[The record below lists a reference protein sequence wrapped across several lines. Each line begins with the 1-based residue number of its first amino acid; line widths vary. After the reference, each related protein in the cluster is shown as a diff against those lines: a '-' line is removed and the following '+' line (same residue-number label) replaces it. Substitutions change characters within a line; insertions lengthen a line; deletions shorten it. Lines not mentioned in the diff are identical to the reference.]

1 MPDHRSGER
10 PRDADEPSLTPLFRR
25 LGDDLRRLVRQEIDL
40 ARTELRANAQA
51 LSRNA
56 LLLCA
61 GLAVGLLGLVV
72 LFAFLLV
79 GLGAPFF
86 SAGSSS
92 WWALASC
99 SGAGWLYAGL
109 GSCRLWR
116 DGAWRRTPPGCGG
129 RSRSWSATSG
139 DERKEVWTGPAVKP
153 R

>member
-79 GLGAPFF
+79 GLGALLGNYWLSALLLGGLFF
-86 SAGSSS
+86 VVGAGIVLRSRLALRRTGVMP
-92 WWALASC
+92 ALARRSLEED
-99 SGAGWLYAGL
+99 AAWLRREVQEL
-109 GSCRLWR
+109 ER
-116 DGAWRRTPPGCGG
+116 DLRR
-129 RSRSWSATSG
+129 
-139 DERKEVWTGPAVKP
+139 
-153 R
+153 

>member
-79 GLGAPFF
+79 CLGALLGNYWLSALLLGGLFF
-86 SAGSSS
+86 VV
-92 WWALASC
+92 
-99 SGAGWLYAGL
+99 GAGIVL
-109 GSCRLWR
+109 
-116 DGAWRRTPPGCGG
+116 
-129 RSRSWSATSG
+129 RSRSALRRTGVMPALARRSLEEDAAWLRREVQEL
-139 DERKEVWTGPAVKP
+139 ERDL
-153 R
+153 RR

>member
-79 GLGAPFF
+79 GLGALLGNYWLSALLLGGLFF
-86 SAGSSS
+86 VVGAGIVLRSRLALRRTGGMP
-92 WWALASC
+92 ALARRSLEED
-99 SGAGWLYAGL
+99 AAWLRREVKEL
-109 GSCRLWR
+109 ER
-116 DGAWRRTPPGCGG
+116 DLRR
-129 RSRSWSATSG
+129 
-139 DERKEVWTGPAVKP
+139 
-153 R
+153 